1 MVINPNQKERTKKQ
15 VFDPVQLETEKCS
28 GSKKRMLS
36 RLVVM
41 LVMSASANGVMGTKL
56 KSILGYR
63 RRSSLFSLAVLFVRV
78 WNRPIFLWR

>member
-1 MVINPNQKERTKKQ
+1 
-15 VFDPVQLETEKCS
+15 
-28 GSKKRMLS
+28 MLS

-78 WNRPIFLWR
+78 WNRPIFFVEVVFVIEANEVEHTMPWFVRYYRTLWT